1 MEPPPGGPP
10 DEAPPQLVQTLPDS
24 FATLPGFDDDVEF
37 RFDEV
42 ISEGGSPSQGQGT
55 GDLEKL
61 VIVSPTTRF
70 PKVRWRRNRIAV
82 RPDEGWQPDRVYRVE
97 LLPGVTDLQRNRSDR
112 GAVLT
117 FSTGAPRPEATY
129 EGTVVDWTSGR
140 PAPLALVVAT
150 LLPDSLPYR
159 GLADSSGHFSLG
171 PLPAGEIILSGVLDE
186 NRNHL
191 ADPRE
196 AFDTVR
202 VKGRRDSALE
212 LWAFV
217 HDTAPPRI
225 RSVTPV
231 DSASATDRVHP
242 VAGPE
247 AASPACGR
255 ARVAAAGL
263 DAGSRRRRSCPVR
276 WTTAFTRRS
285 RPRRTRRPRTP
296 PRRIRSRHGCRRRPA
311 PGRRSQRRAA
321 LEPLKGRPPLSDQL
335 VLRPASPW
343 RPGARYTVEIRGVRN
358 VTGVTGDVVGT
369 LVVPEPP
376 SARHPRRARRL
387 VGARPIR
394 REGSRFL
401 RSRRHRRRP
410 RPRPRPTKPAPAKPA
425 PSEARADDTP
435 SERPAAR
442 APVRRPAAARPGDS
456 GAPRS
461 GAKDRGC
468 GRGPGIACRGAE
480 TSGRGARELGHRR
493 ARAPRRPRSTEPPAG
508 AQRHRR
514 RAPHQP
520 RPRAAGAGGGR
531 GDGSGRDRVQQPGV
545 RPGQRHAREPRR
557 PLPRVASR
565 GHRRG
570 GRPGREQRGGGA
582 AARAVGARVGAGG
595 RDLAG

>member
-24 FATLPGFDDDVEF
+24 FVTLPGFDDDVEF

-171 PLPAGEIILSGVLDE
+171 PLPAGEFILSGVLDE

-225 RSVTPV
+225 RQVTPV
-231 DSASATDRVHP
+231 DSAAAAVEFTQALDPRQRLQVAAVRVSLLPDSTPVRVASILPRTMDDSLHAKKPTAADTATADTTVADTVAPKVPPAPGARAQRPTETGARAPDGAPAAQRSAG
-242 VAGPE
+242 AE
-247 AASPACGR
+247 ARLALAAGR
-255 ARVAAAGL
+255 AIH
-263 DAGSRRRRSCPVR
+263 RRD
-276 WTTAFTRRS
+276 
-285 RPRRTRRPRTP
+285 PRRTE
-296 PRRIRSRHGCRRRPA
+296 RH
-311 PGRRSQRRAA
+311 
-321 LEPLKGRPPLSDQL
+321 
-335 VLRPASPW
+335 
-343 RPGARYTVEIRGVRN
+343 
-358 VTGVTGDVVGT
+358 
-369 LVVPEPP
+369 
-376 SARHPRRARRL
+376 
-387 VGARPIR
+387 
-394 REGSRFL
+394 
-401 RSRRHRRRP
+401 RRHRRR
-410 RPRPRPTKPAPAKPA
+410 
-425 PSEARADDTP
+425 
-435 SERPAAR
+435 
-442 APVRRPAAARPGDS
+442 
-456 GAPRS
+456 
-461 GAKDRGC
+461 
-468 GRGPGIACRGAE
+468 
-480 TSGRGARELGHRR
+480 
-493 ARAPRRPRSTEPPAG
+493 
-508 AQRHRR
+508 RR
-514 RAPHQP
+514 RA
-520 RPRAAGAGGGR
+520 GG
-531 GDGSGRDRVQQPGV
+531 P
-545 RPGQRHAREPRR
+545 
-557 PLPRVASR
+557 
-565 GHRRG
+565 
-570 GRPGREQRGGGA
+570 
-582 AARAVGARVGAGG
+582 
-595 RDLAG
+595 

>member
-42 ISEGGSPSQGQGT
+42 ISEGGSPNQGQGT

-97 LLPGVTDLQRNRSDR
+97 LLPGVTDLQRNRSGR

-217 HDTAPPRI
+217 HDTAPPRV

-231 DSASATDRVHP
+231 DSASATIEFTQSLDPKQRLQLGALRVSLLPDSTP
-242 VAGPE
+242 VRMTSLLP
-247 AASPACGR
+247 R
-255 ARVAAAGL
+255 ALDDSLHAKKPTATDTAAA
-263 DAGSRRRRSCPVR
+263 D
-276 WTTAFTRRS
+276 TTAADTIA
-285 RPRRTRRPRTP
+285 PRVP
-296 PRRIRSRHGCRRRPA
+296 GA
-311 PGRRSQRRAA
+311 PGARPPSQRRAA

-335 VLRPASPW
+335 VLRPATPW
-343 RPGARYTVEIRGVRN
+343 RPGTRYTVEIRGVRN

-369 LVVPEPP
+369 LVIPERPARDTLTAP
-376 SARHPRRARRL
+376 GDSLAPSDSARGKPLPAKPQTPTRTPAKA
-387 VGARPIR
+387 VPAKPA
-394 REGSRFL
+394 
-401 RSRRHRRRP
+401 P
-410 RPRPRPTKPAPAKPA
+410 AKPTPTKPAPA
-425 PSEARADDTP
+425 TP
-435 SERPAAR
+435 
-442 APVRRPAAARPGDS
+442 
-456 GAPRS
+456 
-461 GAKDRGC
+461 K
-468 GRGPGIACRGAE
+468 
-480 TSGRGARELGHRR
+480 
-493 ARAPRRPRSTEPPAG
+493 
-508 AQRHRR
+508 
-514 RAPHQP
+514 
-520 RPRAAGAGGGR
+520 
-531 GDGSGRDRVQQPGV
+531 
-545 RPGQRHAREPRR
+545 
-557 PLPRVASR
+557 
-565 GHRRG
+565 
-570 GRPGREQRGGGA
+570 
-582 AARAVGARVGAGG
+582 
-595 RDLAG
+595 